1 MPRYH
6 RFCLP
11 NRTEWGFGTGG
22 KNTRDVVDAGH
33 ETGTRFTTELTRS
46 AVTSSTSREKEWK
59 TDNHG

>member
-22 KNTRDVVDAGH
+22 KNKRDVVDAGH
-33 ETGTRFTTELTRS
+33 ETGARLATGLTPS
-46 AVTSSTSREKEWK
+46 AVTSGTSREYGKE
-59 TDNHG
+59 NR